1 MRLIVLAVVVAVGLA
16 LTHRIGYLLLP
27 PLAEKPSAERQAF
40 LSGLRELG
48 YDEGRNI
55 VIHYRSAAW
64 NQELLPDLAEELV
77 ARAVDVILSAGPQAT
92 LAAREVT
99 RTITIVMIAEI
110 DPVESGLVASFA
122 RPGSNITGFG
132 GTVQGLGGKRLELLR
147 EAGPSCPSSG
157 SSGIRTT

>member
-64 NQELLPDLAEELV
+64 NQELLPDLAAELV
-77 ARAVDVILSAGPQAT
+77 ARGVDVILSAGPQAT
-92 LAAREVT
+92 LAAREAT
-99 RTITIVMIAEI
+99 RI
-110 DPVESGLVASFA
+110 DPDRDDRRD
-122 RPGSNITGFG
+122 RPG
-132 GTVQGLGGKRLELLR
+132 
-147 EAGPSCPSSG
+147 
-157 SSGIRTT
+157 